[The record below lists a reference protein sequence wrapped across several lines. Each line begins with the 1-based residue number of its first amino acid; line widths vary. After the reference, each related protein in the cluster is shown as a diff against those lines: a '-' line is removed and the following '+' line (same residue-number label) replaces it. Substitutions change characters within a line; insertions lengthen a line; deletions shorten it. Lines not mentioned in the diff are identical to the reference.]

1 MDARITSIGS
11 IALRMA
17 LGYAV
22 FGCVWILGS
31 DHVVAILFQD
41 PASLTIVQSWKG
53 LFFVLLSSVL
63 IFAMGAF
70 FMRALAAS
78 EYRYRSLFADSP
90 EALVIYDLDSLLI
103 VDANAAVGR
112 LLGHDS
118 TAMIDR
124 LVSDFMPQP
133 TTDALTR
140 SLPRLRELS
149 QSTAVWRLRH
159 QDGRELDIS
168 IHGQTYLEKGRRLR
182 QVLLIDITA
191 RVRAETELLRTLDEL
206 ASTNERMR
214 ELGHA
219 ISHDLQ
225 EPLRQITSFVQLLER
240 RYADRLDAEAT
251 QFIGYAVEGVARLKT
266 LLADVEDFTV
276 HTGPQPE
283 SVAANAVIDTVLNDL
298 ERSIDGAH
306 AQVAVGD
313 CPGFWPIRA
322 VWRWFSIRCWIMPS
336 NSAAPMFRAKSSSAP
351 PTRAGIGFSGFR
363 TTASASSRNSELR
376 YFRCFA
382 ACTRANAFPAMAPV
396 WPWPRKWWNPG
407 AGASGSRPRLAAV
420 QSSPS
425 PYRGRMPEPEDSAGN
440 INRPLSLTDAPLGSI
455 CLAVA
460 KGPAPRVRP

>member
-1 MDARITSIGS
+1 MDARIAGIGS

-17 LGYAV
+17 LGYAA

-31 DHVVAILFQD
+31 DHVVAMLFQD

-78 EYRYRSLFADSP
+78 EFRYRSLFADSP
-90 EALVIYDLDSLLI
+90 EALVIYDLDTLLI

-112 LLGHDS
+112 LLGYDS
-118 TAMIDR
+118 AGMAGHP
-124 LVSDFMPQP
+124 VSDFMPQL

-159 QDGRELDIS
+159 QDGRELDVS
-168 IHGQTYLEKGRRLR
+168 IHGQTYLEKGHRLR

-191 RVRAETELLRTLDEL
+191 RIRAETELLRALDEL

-276 HTGPQPE
+276 HSGPQLE
-283 SVAANAVIDTVLNDL
+283 SVAANAVVETTLNDL
-298 ERSIDGAH
+298 GRSIDGAH
-306 AQVAVGD
+306 AQVAVATLPRVQAD
-313 CPGFWPIRA
+313 PRRLA
-322 VWRWFSIRCWIMPS
+322 VVFHTVLDNAVKFRRPDVPCEIVI
-336 NSAAPMFRAKSSSAP
+336 SASDEGRGWVFRVQDN
-351 PTRAGIGFSGFR
+351 GIGIEPEFR
-363 TTASASSRNSELR
+363 TTVFSL
-376 YFRCFA
+376 FRRLHTRDRIPGNGTGLALAKKMVESWGGRIWVEAAPGGGSVFA
-382 ACTRANAFPAMAPV
+382 FTV
-396 WPWPRKWWNPG
+396 PG
-407 AGASGSRPRLAAV
+407 AADR
-420 QSSPS
+420 
-425 PYRGRMPEPEDSAGN
+425 D
-440 INRPLSLTDAPLGSI
+440 
-455 CLAVA
+455 
-460 KGPAPRVRP
+460 